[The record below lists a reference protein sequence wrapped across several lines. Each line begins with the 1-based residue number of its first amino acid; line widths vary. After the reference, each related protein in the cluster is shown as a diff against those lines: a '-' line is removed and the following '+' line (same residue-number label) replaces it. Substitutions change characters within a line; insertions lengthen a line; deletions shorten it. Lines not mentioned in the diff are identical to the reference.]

1 MADDTALD
9 DVPDDDVKREDW
21 EDDQDDGAT
30 HKGPSNDDPDQEPDH
45 ETETT
50 ATENGEEDEPDV
62 RQMFLDW
69 LTIHLDTVEV
79 VGTKPTPWCMEWWL
93 HPEVVARFTALWH
106 ASMQASASVQD
117 GDAGATSSWWIN
129 HWDRHAA
136 VIFDKSNGPFRDCDT
151 TDGHLS
157 RRRDRH
163 AAVVPLAMPP
173 DNVTL

>member
-1 MADDTALD
+1 MADDSALD
-9 DVPDDDVKREDW
+9 DVPDDDVERKHGEVDS
-21 EDDQDDGAT
+21 DDVT
-30 HKGPSNDDPDQEPDH
+30 FHEEPSDDDPDQVPDD
-45 ETETT
+45 ETERT
-50 ATENGEEDEPDV
+50 AEENMEEEPDV

-69 LTIHLDTVEV
+69 LTAHLRTVEV
-79 VGTKPTPWCMEWWL
+79 VGTKPTPWCTEWWL

-157 RRRDRH
+157 RRRDKY
-163 AAVVPLAMPP
+163 AAVVPLTLPP
-173 DNVTL
+173 GNVTL

>member
-1 MADDTALD
+1 VADDSALD
-9 DVPDDDVKREDW
+9 DVPDDDMERKHGEVDP
-21 EDDQDDGAT
+21 DDVTSHEEPPD
-30 HKGPSNDDPDQEPDH
+30 DDPDQVPDD
-45 ETETT
+45 ETERTD
-50 ATENGEEDEPDV
+50 EEDVEEEPDV

-69 LTIHLDTVEV
+69 LTAHLRTVEV
-79 VGTKPTPWCMEWWL
+79 VGTKPTPWCTEWWL

-106 ASMQASASVQD
+106 ASMQADASVQD

-157 RRRDRH
+157 RRRDKY
-163 AAVVPLAMPP
+163 AAVVPLTLPP
-173 DNVTL
+173 GNVTL